1 PRETDRRRVSRILAP
16 APMPEGIA
24 LAEHGTVRQT
34 VLIVDDHADFRAAAR
49 ELLEA
54 DGYAVIGEAADGA
67 GALHKVEELRP
78 AIVLLDIQLPDSNGF
93 DVAARLAAGPS
104 PPVVVLISSRDAA
117 VYGDRVAQASVR
129 GFISKLRLSGASL
142 AEVVG

>member
-1 PRETDRRRVSRILAP
+1 
-16 APMPEGIA
+16 MPEGIA
-24 LAEHGTVRQT
+24 LAEHWTVRQT

-117 VYGDRVAQASVR
+117 AYGERVAQASVR

>member
-1 PRETDRRRVSRILAP
+1 MPR
-16 APMPEGIA
+16 GNA
-24 LAEHGTVRQT
+24 LEEHGTVRQT

-78 AIVLLDIQLPDSNGF
+78 AIVLLDIQLPDTNGF

-117 VYGDRVAQASVR
+117 AYGERVAQASVR